1 MKLISL
7 FYNLKD
13 SLLSFWTK
21 DMTCMAIKHREGIPA
36 DAGRNRQV
44 LQIGN
49 TSIRTG
55 RDLLVILSLNLI
67 FAFMPAAIDRI
78 EPEPA

>member
-49 TSIRTG
+49 TSIGTG
-55 RDLLVILSLNLI
+55 
-67 FAFMPAAIDRI
+67 
-78 EPEPA
+78 